1 MIEWQ
6 EYAHVRGIGWDL
18 EDMNQ
23 VYAYLSDKNKT
34 QNGVKSSMLIDC
46 IELEIRI
53 FPYSYVMLGLAN
65 RILKY
70 IINYANLVL
79 EYTPEVMQDDRQK
92 KIEAE
97 HTYATIKRKIKYWGT
112 QNRLTIANMN
122 LSQGYLD
129 EKIEAEG

>member
-1 MIEWQ
+1 
-6 EYAHVRGIGWDL
+6 
-18 EDMNQ
+18 MNQ

-97 HTYATIKRKIKYWGT
+97 HTYATIKK
-112 QNRLTIANMN
+112 
-122 LSQGYLD
+122 
-129 EKIEAEG
+129 